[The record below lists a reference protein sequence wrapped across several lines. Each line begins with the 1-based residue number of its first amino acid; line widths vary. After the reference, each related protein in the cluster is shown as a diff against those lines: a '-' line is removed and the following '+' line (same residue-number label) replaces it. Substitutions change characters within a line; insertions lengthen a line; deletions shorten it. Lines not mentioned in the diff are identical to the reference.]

1 MSNSKHGSSFIHPLG
16 SQIFDTVLFMP
27 NLHHLQDHPITGS
40 PSLAWGVGKKRVIF
54 KLEIHKSA
62 EFHRPYSL

>member
-27 NLHHLQDHPITGS
+27 NLHHLQDHPITEC
-40 PSLAWGVGKKRVIF
+40 PRLAWGGGKK
-54 KLEIHKSA
+54 
-62 EFHRPYSL
+62 